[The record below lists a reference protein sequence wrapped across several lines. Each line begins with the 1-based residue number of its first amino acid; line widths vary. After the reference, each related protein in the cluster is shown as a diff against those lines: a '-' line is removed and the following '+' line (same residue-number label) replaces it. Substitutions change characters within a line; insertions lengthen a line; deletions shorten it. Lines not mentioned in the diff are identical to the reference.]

1 MRSRLRPA
9 TFRPVALAA
18 GLLVAVGVAAA
29 PAEARRLELTPT
41 GCSGQAITPT
51 RVITGTFDT
60 SRRGSYVMVPISVPR
75 GTTQVRVKYCWRDPD
90 GLTGTAR

>member
-18 GLLVAVGVAAA
+18 ALLVAVGVAAA

-51 RVITGTFDT
+51 RVITGTFDA
-60 SRRGSYVMVPISVPR
+60 SRRGH
-75 GTTQVRVKYCWRDPD
+75 T
-90 GLTGTAR
+90 